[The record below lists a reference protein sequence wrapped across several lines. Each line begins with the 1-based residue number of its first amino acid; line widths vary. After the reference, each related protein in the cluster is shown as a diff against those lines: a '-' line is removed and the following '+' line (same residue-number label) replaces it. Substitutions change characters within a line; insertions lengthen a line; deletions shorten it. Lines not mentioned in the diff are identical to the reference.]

1 MLDLISLCRDQRIP
15 FLLGGHHHSTVGW
28 VQLNCPFCG
37 DFSDGWHLG
46 WAVSSGVMNCWR
58 CGKHQVMDW
67 LFELYPSRPNVVRD
81 LWRRY
86 QVSSSGIP
94 AKKKAPVKTRKR
106 EAVPPNGCGEMRK
119 IHWEYLKLRG
129 FNPEK
134 LRKEWDLRGTSQF
147 SGIWNW
153 RIIAPI
159 RDIAGRIVAYTGR
172 AVSPENFLRWRTSK
186 DSEIA
191 CNPKSLIY
199 GIEKVR
205 PEKGVVIVEGPAD
218 VWKLGPGAVALLGI
232 DWKIEQALLLRHFKR
247 RYIMFDPESVA
258 QKRAKELAY
267 WLSAFPGETWIISE
281 TETDAGDMSEK
292 NAKKIMQELGL

>member
-1 MLDLISLCRDQRIP
+1 MLDLISLCRDQGIP
-15 FLLGGHHHSTVGW
+15 YLQGGHHHTTVGW
-28 VQLNCPFCG
+28 IQLNCPFCG
-37 DFSDGWHLG
+37 DGSEGWHLG

-58 CGKHQVMDW
+58 CGKHRETDW
-67 LFELYPSRPNVVRD
+67 LRELYPASPNLVRD
-81 LWRRY
+81 LLRKYRLT
-86 QVSSSGIP
+86 SPIISE
-94 AKKKAPVKTRKR
+94 KKQVKTRKR
-106 EAVPPNGCGEMRK
+106 DASPPKGCGEMRK

-159 RDIAGRIVAYTGR
+159 RDITGRIVAYTGR
-172 AVSPENFLRWRTSK
+172 AISAENSPRWRTSK

-191 CNPKSLIY
+191 CDPKSLLY
-199 GIEKVR
+199 GIEKAS
-205 PEKGVVIVEGPAD
+205 PEKGIVIVEGPAD
-218 VWKLGPGAVALLGI
+218 VWRLGPGAVALLGI

-247 RYIMFDPESVA
+247 RYIMFDPEFAA
-258 QKRAKELAY
+258 QKRAKELAN